1 MTMSTCS
8 PERRD
13 HDIPRTEEAVP
24 YKDIHLGLQI
34 CRANSLSLTRLQ
46 LALRKGDRR
55 SVLEAMDRLHDL
67 DAQIGRLLQRLPI
80 SANDDLES
88 QAIGR
93 YIDEQRMAVAF
104 ERLALVSQV
113 SGPDMLSP
121 TDYWGAPDRARIPG
135 GRSADQAG
143 PPFTTHKQF
152 SPKMLGLVIA
162 LFALAAVACLI
173 FLSSGA

>member
-1 MTMSTCS
+1 MSTCS

-13 HDIPRTEEAVP
+13 HDIPLTDEAVLH
-24 YKDIHLGLQI
+24 KDVRLGLQI

-55 SVLEAMDRLHDL
+55 CVLEAIDRLHDL
-67 DAQIGRLLQRLPI
+67 DAQIGRLLERPPI
-80 SANDDLES
+80 SANDDPET
-88 QAIGR
+88 QAICK

-121 TDYWGAPDRARIPG
+121 TGHWSVPNQSRTSD
-135 GRSADQAG
+135 GRSTEQAG
-143 PPFTTHKQF
+143 SPITTLRQF
-152 SPKMLGLVIA
+152 SPKTLGFVLALLV
-162 LFALAAVACLI
+162 FAAAVSVI
-173 FLSSGA
+173 FFTSVV